1 MYCVVS
7 NVDKV
12 EVDGEIPVQLCNYTD
27 VYHNEFIRPGL
38 GLMRATASEAEIA
51 RFALSVDDVI
61 ITKDSEAW
69 DDIGV
74 PALVVETSDD
84 LVCGY
89 HLALL
94 RPRKDVIDGAFLLR
108 CLQAKPI
115 QVQFALS
122 ANGVTR
128 FGLSKS
134 EIGATVVPVPPMPG
148 QRAIVTYLNQEMAR
162 LDASLAETER
172 LLRLLEEKRQAL
184 VTSVV
189 TRGLN
194 PGVPLCDS
202 GIAWLGEIP
211 EHWEVWKLGHIA
223 TVGNGSTPN
232 RSRREYWG
240 GGAIPWLNS
249 SSVNLGEIT
258 AADQFVTKLAVRECH
273 LPMVGSGSVL
283 VAITGQG
290 RIRGRAAVLS
300 IDATINQHV
309 AFISPRMK
317 VTAWYL
323 RWVLHAAYSYLRS
336 ISDDVGGTKGA
347 LTCAELTNLR
357 VPVPPGT
364 EQQKIVGEILSEARL
379 IDELADATRSS
390 VVLMK
395 ERRAALISGT
405 VTGQIDVE
413 NGE

>member
-38 GLMRATASEAEIA
+38 GLMRATASAAEIA
-51 RFALSVDDVI
+51 RFALSVDDVV

-94 RPRKDVIDGAFLLR
+94 RPRKDVIYGAFLLR

-115 QVQFALS
+115 QMQFALS

-134 EIGATVVPVPPMPG
+134 EIGATVVPVPPMPR
-148 QRAIVTYLNQEMAR
+148 QRAIVRYLNHEIAR
-162 LDASLAETER
+162 LDASVAERER
-172 LLRLLEEKRQAL
+172 LLSLLEEKRQAL

-194 PGVPLCDS
+194 PDVPLCDS
-202 GIAWLGEIP
+202 RIAWLGEIP

-223 TVGNGSTPN
+223 TVGNGSPPS

-240 GGAIPWLNS
+240 GGAIPWLNR
-249 SSVNLGEIT
+249 SSVNQGEIT
-258 AADQFVTKLAVRECH
+258 AADQFVTELAVRECH
-273 LPMVGSGSVL
+273 LPMVESGSVL

-323 RWVLHAAYSYLRS
+323 RWVLHAAYGYLRS

-347 LTCAELTNLR
+347 LTCEELTNLR
-357 VPVPPGT
+357 VPVPPAT
-364 EQQKIVGEILSEARL
+364 EQQKIRW
-379 IDELADATRSS
+379 
-390 VVLMK
+390 
-395 ERRAALISGT
+395 
-405 VTGQIDVE
+405 
-413 NGE
+413 